1 MRKLRVGIVGAGIGA
16 EHFQAYLALHDRF
29 DVRYMCDLDEVR
41 AARAVT
47 GHDQTKVTAS
57 LNQVL
62 DDPEIDIVDVCL
74 PPYLHLTACRA
85 VLKAGKDVICEKP
98 LVASLAEADQ
108 LADLVKKTGRQVF
121 PVFQYRY
128 GAGAAKLRAL
138 ISAGLTGR
146 PLVGSL
152 ETHWHRDEAY
162 YALDWRGN
170 WEGEGGGAILGH
182 AIHIHDWLSFAFG
195 EIDSVF
201 AYLATRVNE
210 IEVEDCASLSVRM
223 RSGALITSSVTLG
236 AATDTSRLR
245 FCFSGLTAESGLEPY
260 RLADSDWRFFARA
273 PQQQA
278 EIDAVLDQVSLPLS
292 GFQGLFAAI
301 YDHLVSGQG
310 DIVSFADGR
319 RSLEFV
325 TAVYRSAREGR
336 PINLPLN
343 MDDPLYK
350 SWLPESDTT
359 SPLR

>member
-1 MRKLRVGIVGAGIGA
+1 MRRLRVGIVGAGIGA
-16 EHFQAYLALHDRF
+16 EHFQAYLALADRF
-29 DVRYMCDLDEVR
+29 EVRYMCDLDDAR
-41 AARAVT
+41 AAQAVSGRKAVT
-47 GHDQTKVTAS
+47 ITRSLDQILA
-57 LNQVL
+57 
-62 DDPEIDIVDVCL
+62 DPDIDLMDVCL
-74 PPYLHLTACRA
+74 PPHLHLSACSA
-85 VLKAGKDVICEKP
+85 ALQAGKDVICEKP

-108 LADLVKKTGRQVF
+108 LADLMQQTGRQVF

-128 GAGAAKLRAL
+128 GAGAAKLQKLMA
-138 ISAGLTGR
+138 AGLAGT

-152 ETHWHRDEAY
+152 ETHWNRDKAY
-162 YALDWRGN
+162 YAVDWRGS
-170 WEGEGGGAILGH
+170 WAGERGGAILGH

-210 IEVEDCASLSVRM
+210 IEVEDCASLSIRM

-260 RLADSDWRFFARA
+260 KLADSDWQFIARA
-273 PQQQA
+273 PQRQA
-278 EIDAVLDQVSLPLS
+278 EIESVLADLTPPLS

-319 RSLEFV
+319 RSIEFV
-325 TAVYRSAREGR
+325 TAVYRSAREGKQ
-336 PINLPLN
+336 IHLPLN
-343 MDDPLYK
+343 EDDPLYY
-350 SWLPESDTT
+350 SWLP
-359 SPLR
+359 

>member
-1 MRKLRVGIVGAGIGA
+1 MRRLRVGIVGAGIGA
-16 EHFQAYLALHDRF
+16 EHFQAYLALADRF
-29 DVRYMCDLDEVR
+29 EVRYMCDLDDAR
-41 AARAVT
+41 AAQAVSGPKAVT
-47 GHDQTKVTAS
+47 ITRNLDQILA
-57 LNQVL
+57 
-62 DDPEIDIVDVCL
+62 DPEIDLVDICL
-74 PPYLHLTACRA
+74 PPHLHLSACSA
-85 VLKAGKDVICEKP
+85 ALQAGKDVICEKP

-108 LADLVKKTGRQVF
+108 LADMMQQTGRKVF

-128 GAGAAKLRAL
+128 GAGAAKLQKLMA
-138 ISAGLTGR
+138 AGLAGT

-162 YALDWRGN
+162 YAVDWRGS
-170 WEGEGGGAILGH
+170 WAGERGGAILGH

-210 IEVEDCASLSVRM
+210 IEVEDCASLSIRM

-260 RLADSDWRFFARA
+260 KLADSDWQFIARA
-273 PQQQA
+273 PQRQA
-278 EIDAVLDQVSLPLS
+278 EIESVLADLTPPLS

-319 RSLEFV
+319 RSIEFV
-325 TAVYRSAREGR
+325 TAVYRSAREGKQ
-336 PINLPLN
+336 IHLPLN
-343 MDDPLYK
+343 EDDPLYH
-350 SWLPESDTT
+350 SWLP
-359 SPLR
+359 

>member
-1 MRKLRVGIVGAGIGA
+1 MRRLRVGIVGAGIGA
-16 EHFQAYLALHDRF
+16 EHFQAYLALSDRF
-29 DVRYMCDLDEVR
+29 EVRYMCDLDDAR
-41 AARAVT
+41 AAQAVSGRKAVT
-47 GHDQTKVTAS
+47 ITRNLDQILA
-57 LNQVL
+57 
-62 DDPEIDIVDVCL
+62 DPEIDLVDICL
-74 PPYLHLTACRA
+74 PPHLHLSACSA
-85 VLKAGKDVICEKP
+85 ALQAGKDVICEKP

-108 LADLVKKTGRQVF
+108 LADMMQQTGRKVF

-128 GAGAAKLRAL
+128 GAGAAKLQKLMA
-138 ISAGLTGR
+138 AGLAGT

-162 YALDWRGN
+162 YAVDWRGS
-170 WEGEGGGAILGH
+170 WAGERGGAILGH

-210 IEVEDCASLSVRM
+210 IEVEDCASLSIRM

-260 RLADSDWRFFARA
+260 KLADSDWQFIARA
-273 PQQQA
+273 PQRQA
-278 EIDAVLDQVSLPLS
+278 EIESALADLTPPLS

-319 RSLEFV
+319 RSIEFV
-325 TAVYRSAREGR
+325 TAVYRSAREGSQ
-336 PINLPLN
+336 IHLPLN
-343 MDDPLYK
+343 EDDPLYH
-350 SWLPESDTT
+350 SWLP
-359 SPLR
+359 

>member
-1 MRKLRVGIVGAGIGA
+1 MRRLRVGIVGAGIGA
-16 EHFQAYLALHDRF
+16 EHFQAYLALADRF
-29 DVRYMCDLDEVR
+29 EVRYMCDLDDAR
-41 AARAVT
+41 AAQAVSGWKAVT
-47 GHDQTKVTAS
+47 ITRNLDQILA
-57 LNQVL
+57 
-62 DDPEIDIVDVCL
+62 DPEIDLVDICL
-74 PPYLHLTACRA
+74 PPHLHLSACSA
-85 VLKAGKDVICEKP
+85 ALQAGKDVICEKP

-108 LADLVKKTGRQVF
+108 LADMMQQTGRKVF

-128 GAGAAKLRAL
+128 GAGAAKLQKLMA
-138 ISAGLTGR
+138 AGLAGT

-162 YALDWRGN
+162 YAVDWRGS
-170 WEGEGGGAILGH
+170 WAGERGGAILGH

-210 IEVEDCASLSVRM
+210 IEVEDCASLSIRM

-260 RLADSDWRFFARA
+260 KLADSDWQFIARA
-273 PQQQA
+273 PQRQA
-278 EIDAVLDQVSLPLS
+278 EIESVLADLTPPLS

-319 RSLEFV
+319 RSIEFV
-325 TAVYRSAREGR
+325 TAVYRSAREGKQ
-336 PINLPLN
+336 IHLPLN
-343 MDDPLYK
+343 EDDPLYH
-350 SWLPESDTT
+350 SWLP
-359 SPLR
+359 

>member
-1 MRKLRVGIVGAGIGA
+1 MRRLRVGIVGAGIGA
-16 EHFQAYLALHDRF
+16 EHFQAYLALTDRF
-29 DVRYMCDLDEVR
+29 EVRYMCDLDDAR
-41 AARAVT
+41 AAQAVSGRKAVT
-47 GHDQTKVTAS
+47 ITRNLDQILA
-57 LNQVL
+57 
-62 DDPEIDIVDVCL
+62 DPEIDLVDICL
-74 PPYLHLTACRA
+74 PPHLHLSACSA
-85 VLKAGKDVICEKP
+85 ALQAGKDVICEKP

-108 LADLVKKTGRQVF
+108 LADMMQQTGRKVF

-128 GAGAAKLRAL
+128 GAGAAKLQKLMA
-138 ISAGLTGR
+138 AGLAGT

-162 YALDWRGN
+162 YAVDWRGS
-170 WEGEGGGAILGH
+170 WAGERGGAILGH

-210 IEVEDCASLSVRM
+210 IEVEDCASLSIRM

-260 RLADSDWRFFARA
+260 KLADSDWQFIARA
-273 PQQQA
+273 PQRQA
-278 EIDAVLDQVSLPLS
+278 EIEFVLADLTPPLS

-319 RSLEFV
+319 RSIEFV
-325 TAVYRSAREGR
+325 TAVYRSAREGKQ
-336 PINLPLN
+336 IHLPLN
-343 MDDPLYK
+343 EDDPLYH
-350 SWLPESDTT
+350 SWLP
-359 SPLR
+359 

>member
-1 MRKLRVGIVGAGIGA
+1 MRRLRVGIVGAGIGA
-16 EHFQAYLALHDRF
+16 EHFQAYLALSDRF
-29 DVRYMCDLDEVR
+29 EVRYMCDLDDAR
-41 AARAVT
+41 AAQAVSGRKAVT
-47 GHDQTKVTAS
+47 ITRNLDQILA
-57 LNQVL
+57 
-62 DDPEIDIVDVCL
+62 DPEIDLVDICL
-74 PPYLHLTACRA
+74 PPHLHLSACSA
-85 VLKAGKDVICEKP
+85 ALQAGKDVICEKP

-108 LADLVKKTGRQVF
+108 LADMMQQTGRKVF

-128 GAGAAKLRAL
+128 GAGAAKLQKLMA
-138 ISAGLTGR
+138 AGLAGT

-162 YALDWRGN
+162 YAVDWRGS
-170 WEGEGGGAILGH
+170 WAGERGGAILGH

-210 IEVEDCASLSVRM
+210 IEVEDCASLSIRM

-260 RLADSDWRFFARA
+260 KLADSDWQFIARA
-273 PQQQA
+273 PQRQA
-278 EIDAVLDQVSLPLS
+278 EIESVLADLTPPLS

-319 RSLEFV
+319 RSIEFV
-325 TAVYRSAREGR
+325 TAVYRSAREGSQ
-336 PINLPLN
+336 IHLPLN
-343 MDDPLYK
+343 EDDPLYH
-350 SWLPESDTT
+350 SWLP
-359 SPLR
+359 

>member
-1 MRKLRVGIVGAGIGA
+1 MRRLRVGIVGAGIGA
-16 EHFQAYLALHDRF
+16 EHFQAYLALADRF
-29 DVRYMCDLDEVR
+29 EVCYMCDLDDAR
-41 AARAVT
+41 AAQAVSGRKAVT
-47 GHDQTKVTAS
+47 ITRNLDQILA
-57 LNQVL
+57 
-62 DDPEIDIVDVCL
+62 DPEIDLVDICL
-74 PPYLHLTACRA
+74 PPHLHLSACSA
-85 VLKAGKDVICEKP
+85 ALQAGKDVICEKP

-108 LADLVKKTGRQVF
+108 LADMMQQTGRKVF

-128 GAGAAKLRAL
+128 GAGAAKLQKLMA
-138 ISAGLTGR
+138 AGLAGT

-162 YALDWRGN
+162 YAVDWRGS
-170 WEGEGGGAILGH
+170 WAGERGGAILGH

-210 IEVEDCASLSVRM
+210 IEVEDCASLSIRM

-260 RLADSDWRFFARA
+260 KLADGDWQFIARA
-273 PQQQA
+273 PQRQA
-278 EIDAVLDQVSLPLS
+278 EIESVLADLTPPLS

-319 RSLEFV
+319 RSIEFV
-325 TAVYRSAREGR
+325 TAVYRSAREGKQ
-336 PINLPLN
+336 IHLPLN
-343 MDDPLYK
+343 EDDPLYH
-350 SWLPESDTT
+350 SWLP
-359 SPLR
+359 

>member
-1 MRKLRVGIVGAGIGA
+1 MRRLRVGIVGAGIGA
-16 EHFQAYLALHDRF
+16 EHFQAYLALSDRF
-29 DVRYMCDLDEVR
+29 EVRYMCDLDDAR
-41 AARAVT
+41 AAQAVSGRKAVT
-47 GHDQTKVTAS
+47 ITRSLDQILA
-57 LNQVL
+57 
-62 DDPEIDIVDVCL
+62 DPDIDLMDVCL
-74 PPYLHLTACRA
+74 PPHLHLSACSA
-85 VLKAGKDVICEKP
+85 ALQAGKDVICEKP

-108 LADLVKKTGRQVF
+108 LADLMQQTGRQVF

-128 GAGAAKLRAL
+128 GAGAAKLQKLMA
-138 ISAGLTGR
+138 AGLAGT

-152 ETHWHRDEAY
+152 ETHWNRDKAY
-162 YALDWRGN
+162 YAVDWRGS
-170 WEGEGGGAILGH
+170 WAGERGGAILGH

-210 IEVEDCASLSVRM
+210 IEVEDCASLSIRM

-260 RLADSDWRFFARA
+260 KLADSDWQFIARA

-278 EIDAVLDQVSLPLS
+278 EIESVLADLTPPLS

-319 RSLEFV
+319 RSIEFV
-325 TAVYRSAREGR
+325 TAVYRSAREGKQ
-336 PINLPLN
+336 IHLPLN
-343 MDDPLYK
+343 VDDPLYH
-350 SWLPESDTT
+350 SWLP
-359 SPLR
+359 

>member
-1 MRKLRVGIVGAGIGA
+1 MRRLRVGIVGAGIGA
-16 EHFQAYLALHDRF
+16 EHFQAYLALADRF
-29 DVRYMCDLDEVR
+29 EVRYMCDLDDAR
-41 AARAVT
+41 AAQAVSGRKAVT
-47 GHDQTKVTAS
+47 ITRNLDQILA
-57 LNQVL
+57 
-62 DDPEIDIVDVCL
+62 DPEIDLVDICL
-74 PPYLHLTACRA
+74 PPHLHLSACSA
-85 VLKAGKDVICEKP
+85 ALQAGKNVICEKP

-108 LADLVKKTGRQVF
+108 LADMMQQTGRKVF

-128 GAGAAKLRAL
+128 GAGAAKLQKLMA
-138 ISAGLTGR
+138 AGLAGT

-162 YALDWRGN
+162 YAVDWRGS
-170 WEGEGGGAILGH
+170 WAGERGGAILGH

-210 IEVEDCASLSVRM
+210 IEVEDCASLSIRM

-260 RLADSDWRFFARA
+260 KLADSDWQFIARA
-273 PQQQA
+273 PQRQA
-278 EIDAVLDQVSLPLS
+278 EIESVLADLTPPLS

-319 RSLEFV
+319 RSIEFV
-325 TAVYRSAREGR
+325 TAVYRSAREGKQ
-336 PINLPLN
+336 IHLPLN
-343 MDDPLYK
+343 EDDPLYH
-350 SWLPESDTT
+350 SWLP
-359 SPLR
+359 

>member
-1 MRKLRVGIVGAGIGA
+1 MRRLRVGIVGAGIGA
-16 EHFQAYLALHDRF
+16 EHFQAYLALTDRF
-29 DVRYMCDLDEVR
+29 EVRYMCDLDDAR
-41 AARAVT
+41 AAQAVSGRKAVT
-47 GHDQTKVTAS
+47 ITRNLDQILA
-57 LNQVL
+57 
-62 DDPEIDIVDVCL
+62 DPEIDLVDICL
-74 PPYLHLTACRA
+74 PPHLHLSACSA
-85 VLKAGKDVICEKP
+85 ALQAGKDVICEKP

-108 LADLVKKTGRQVF
+108 LADMMQQTGRKVF

-128 GAGAAKLRAL
+128 GAGAAKLQKLMA
-138 ISAGLTGR
+138 AGLAGT

-152 ETHWHRDEAY
+152 ETHWYRDEAY
-162 YALDWRGN
+162 YAVDWRGS
-170 WEGEGGGAILGH
+170 WAGERGGAILGH

-210 IEVEDCASLSVRM
+210 IEVEDCASLSIRM

-260 RLADSDWRFFARA
+260 KLADSDWQFIARA
-273 PQQQA
+273 PQRQA
-278 EIDAVLDQVSLPLS
+278 EIEFVLADLTPPLS

-319 RSLEFV
+319 RSIEFV
-325 TAVYRSAREGR
+325 TAVYRSAREGKQ
-336 PINLPLN
+336 IHLPLN
-343 MDDPLYK
+343 EDDPLYH
-350 SWLPESDTT
+350 SWLP
-359 SPLR
+359 

>member
-1 MRKLRVGIVGAGIGA
+1 MRRLRVGIVGAGIGA
-16 EHFQAYLALHDRF
+16 EHFQAYLALADRF
-29 DVRYMCDLDEVR
+29 EVRYMCDLDDAR
-41 AARAVT
+41 AAQAVSGRKAVT
-47 GHDQTKVTAS
+47 ITRSLDQILA
-57 LNQVL
+57 
-62 DDPEIDIVDVCL
+62 DPDIDLMDVCL
-74 PPYLHLTACRA
+74 PPHLHLSACSA
-85 VLKAGKDVICEKP
+85 ALQAGKDVICEKP

-108 LADLVKKTGRQVF
+108 LADLMQQTGRQVF

-128 GAGAAKLRAL
+128 GAGAAKLQKLMA
-138 ISAGLTGR
+138 AGLAGT

-152 ETHWHRDEAY
+152 ETHWNRDKAY
-162 YALDWRGN
+162 YAVDWRGS
-170 WEGEGGGAILGH
+170 WAGERGGAILGH

-210 IEVEDCASLSVRM
+210 IEVEDCASLSIRM

-260 RLADSDWRFFARA
+260 KLADSDWQFIARA

-278 EIDAVLDQVSLPLS
+278 EIESVLADLTPPLS

-319 RSLEFV
+319 RSIEFV
-325 TAVYRSAREGR
+325 TAVYRSAREGKQ
-336 PINLPLN
+336 IHLPLN
-343 MDDPLYK
+343 EDDPLYH
-350 SWLPESDTT
+350 SWLP
-359 SPLR
+359 

>member
-1 MRKLRVGIVGAGIGA
+1 MRRLRVGIVGAGIGA
-16 EHFQAYLALHDRF
+16 EHFQAYLAFADRF
-29 DVRYMCDLDEVR
+29 EVRYMCDLDDAR
-41 AARAVT
+41 AAQAVSGRKAVT
-47 GHDQTKVTAS
+47 ITRNLDQILA
-57 LNQVL
+57 
-62 DDPEIDIVDVCL
+62 DPEIDLVDICL
-74 PPYLHLTACRA
+74 PPHLHLSACSA
-85 VLKAGKDVICEKP
+85 ALQAGKDVICEKP

-108 LADLVKKTGRQVF
+108 LADMMQQTGRKVF

-128 GAGAAKLRAL
+128 GAGAAKLQKLMA
-138 ISAGLTGR
+138 AGLAGT

-162 YALDWRGN
+162 YAVDWRGS
-170 WEGEGGGAILGH
+170 WAGERGGAILGH

-210 IEVEDCASLSVRM
+210 IEVEDCASLSIRM

-260 RLADSDWRFFARA
+260 KLADSDWQFIARA
-273 PQQQA
+273 PQRQA
-278 EIDAVLDQVSLPLS
+278 EIESVLADLTPPLS

-319 RSLEFV
+319 RSIEFV
-325 TAVYRSAREGR
+325 TAVYRSAREGKQ
-336 PINLPLN
+336 IHLPLN
-343 MDDPLYK
+343 EDDPLYH
-350 SWLPESDTT
+350 SWLP
-359 SPLR
+359 

>member
-1 MRKLRVGIVGAGIGA
+1 MRRLRVGIVGAGIGA
-16 EHFQAYLALHDRF
+16 EHFQAYLALTDRF
-29 DVRYMCDLDEVR
+29 EVRYMCDLDDAR
-41 AARAVT
+41 AAQAVSGRKAVT
-47 GHDQTKVTAS
+47 ITRNLDQILA
-57 LNQVL
+57 
-62 DDPEIDIVDVCL
+62 DPEIDLVDICL
-74 PPYLHLTACRA
+74 PPHLHLSACSA
-85 VLKAGKDVICEKP
+85 ALQAGKDVICEKP

-108 LADLVKKTGRQVF
+108 LADMMQQTGRKVF

-128 GAGAAKLRAL
+128 GAGAAKLQKLMA
-138 ISAGLTGR
+138 AGLAGT

-162 YALDWRGN
+162 YAVDWRGS
-170 WEGEGGGAILGH
+170 WAGERGGAILGH

-210 IEVEDCASLSVRM
+210 IEVEDCASLSIRM

-260 RLADSDWRFFARA
+260 KLADSDWQFIARA

-278 EIDAVLDQVSLPLS
+278 EIESVLADLTPPLS

-319 RSLEFV
+319 RSIEFV
-325 TAVYRSAREGR
+325 TAVYRSAREGKQ
-336 PINLPLN
+336 IYLPLN
-343 MDDPLYK
+343 EDDPLYH
-350 SWLPESDTT
+350 SWLP
-359 SPLR
+359 

>member
-1 MRKLRVGIVGAGIGA
+1 MRRLRVGIVGAGIGA
-16 EHFQAYLALHDRF
+16 EHFQAYLALTDRF
-29 DVRYMCDLDEVR
+29 EVRYMCDLDDAR
-41 AARAVT
+41 AAQAVSGRKAVT
-47 GHDQTKVTAS
+47 ITRNLDQILA
-57 LNQVL
+57 
-62 DDPEIDIVDVCL
+62 DPKIDLVDICL
-74 PPYLHLTACRA
+74 PPHLHLSACSA
-85 VLKAGKDVICEKP
+85 ALQAGKDVICEKP

-108 LADLVKKTGRQVF
+108 LADMMQQTGREVF

-128 GAGAAKLRAL
+128 GAGAAKLQKLMAVGL
-138 ISAGLTGR
+138 AGT

-162 YALDWRGN
+162 YAVDWRGS
-170 WEGEGGGAILGH
+170 WAGERGGAILGH

-210 IEVEDCASLSVRM
+210 IEVEDCASLSIRM

-260 RLADSDWRFFARA
+260 KLADSDWQFIARA
-273 PQQQA
+273 PQRQT
-278 EIDAVLDQVSLPLS
+278 EIESVLADLTPPLS

-319 RSLEFV
+319 RSIEFV
-325 TAVYRSAREGR
+325 TAVYRSAREGKQ
-336 PINLPLN
+336 IHLPLN
-343 MDDPLYK
+343 EDNPLYH
-350 SWLPESDTT
+350 SWLP
-359 SPLR
+359 

>member
-1 MRKLRVGIVGAGIGA
+1 MRRLRVGIVGAGIGA
-16 EHFQAYLALHDRF
+16 EHFQAYLALTDRF
-29 DVRYMCDLDEVR
+29 EVRYMCDLDDAR
-41 AARAVT
+41 AAQAVSGRKAVT
-47 GHDQTKVTAS
+47 ITRNLDQILA
-57 LNQVL
+57 
-62 DDPEIDIVDVCL
+62 DPEIDLVDICL
-74 PPYLHLTACRA
+74 PPHLHLSACSA
-85 VLKAGKDVICEKP
+85 ALQAGKDVICEKP

-108 LADLVKKTGRQVF
+108 LADMMQQTGRKVF

-128 GAGAAKLRAL
+128 GAGAAKLQKLMA
-138 ISAGLTGR
+138 AGLAGT

-162 YALDWRGN
+162 YAVDWRGS
-170 WEGEGGGAILGH
+170 WAGERGGAILGH
-182 AIHIHDWLSFAFG
+182 AIHIHDWLSSAFG

-210 IEVEDCASLSVRM
+210 IEVEDCASLSIRM

-260 RLADSDWRFFARA
+260 KLADSDWQFIARA
-273 PQQQA
+273 PQRQA
-278 EIDAVLDQVSLPLS
+278 EIESVLADLTPPLS

-319 RSLEFV
+319 RSIEFV
-325 TAVYRSAREGR
+325 TAVYRSAREGKQ
-336 PINLPLN
+336 IHLPLN
-343 MDDPLYK
+343 EDDPLYH
-350 SWLPESDTT
+350 SWLP
-359 SPLR
+359 

>member
-1 MRKLRVGIVGAGIGA
+1 MRRLRVGIVGAGIGA
-16 EHFQAYLALHDRF
+16 EHFQAYLALADRF
-29 DVRYMCDLDEVR
+29 EVRYMCDLDDAR
-41 AARAVT
+41 AAQAVSGRKAVT
-47 GHDQTKVTAS
+47 ITRNLDQILA
-57 LNQVL
+57 
-62 DDPEIDIVDVCL
+62 DPEIDLVDICL
-74 PPYLHLTACRA
+74 PPHLHLSACSA
-85 VLKAGKDVICEKP
+85 ALQAGKDVICEKP

-108 LADLVKKTGRQVF
+108 LADLMQQTGRQVF

-128 GAGAAKLRAL
+128 GAGAAKLQKLMA
-138 ISAGLTGR
+138 AGLAGT

-152 ETHWHRDEAY
+152 ETHWNRDKAY
-162 YALDWRGN
+162 YAVDWRGS
-170 WEGEGGGAILGH
+170 WAGERGGAILGH

-210 IEVEDCASLSVRM
+210 IEVEDCASLSIRM

-260 RLADSDWRFFARA
+260 KLADSDWQFIARA

-278 EIDAVLDQVSLPLS
+278 EIESVLADLTPPLS

-319 RSLEFV
+319 RSIEFV
-325 TAVYRSAREGR
+325 TAVYRSAREGKQ
-336 PINLPLN
+336 IHLPLN
-343 MDDPLYK
+343 VDDPLYH
-350 SWLPESDTT
+350 SWLP
-359 SPLR
+359 

>member
-1 MRKLRVGIVGAGIGA
+1 MRRLRVGIVGAGIGA
-16 EHFQAYLALHDRF
+16 EHFQAYLALTDRF
-29 DVRYMCDLDEVR
+29 EVRYMCDLDDAR
-41 AARAVT
+41 AAQAVSGRKAVT
-47 GHDQTKVTAS
+47 ITRNLDQILA
-57 LNQVL
+57 
-62 DDPEIDIVDVCL
+62 DPEIDLVDICL
-74 PPYLHLTACRA
+74 PPHLHLSACSA
-85 VLKAGKDVICEKP
+85 ALQAGKDVICEKP

-108 LADLVKKTGRQVF
+108 LADMMQQTGREVF

-128 GAGAAKLRAL
+128 GAGAAKLQKLMA
-138 ISAGLTGR
+138 AGLAGT

-162 YALDWRGN
+162 YAVDWRGS
-170 WEGEGGGAILGH
+170 WAGERGGAILGH

-210 IEVEDCASLSVRM
+210 IEVEDCASLSIRM

-260 RLADSDWRFFARA
+260 KLADSDWQFIARA
-273 PQQQA
+273 PQRQA
-278 EIDAVLDQVSLPLS
+278 EIESVLADLTPPLS

-319 RSLEFV
+319 RSIEFV
-325 TAVYRSAREGR
+325 TAVYRSAHEGKQ
-336 PINLPLN
+336 IHLPLKE
-343 MDDPLYK
+343 DDPLYH
-350 SWLPESDTT
+350 SWVP
-359 SPLR
+359 

>member
-1 MRKLRVGIVGAGIGA
+1 MRRLRVGIVGAGIGA
-16 EHFQAYLALHDRF
+16 EHFQAYLALTDRF
-29 DVRYMCDLDEVR
+29 EVRYMCDLDDAR
-41 AARAVT
+41 AAQAVSGRKAVT
-47 GHDQTKVTAS
+47 ITRSLDQILA
-57 LNQVL
+57 
-62 DDPEIDIVDVCL
+62 DPDIDLMDVCL
-74 PPYLHLTACRA
+74 PPHLHLSACSA
-85 VLKAGKDVICEKP
+85 ALQAGKDVICEKP

-108 LADLVKKTGRQVF
+108 LADLMQQTGRQVF

-128 GAGAAKLRAL
+128 GAGAAKLQKLMA
-138 ISAGLTGR
+138 AGLAGT

-152 ETHWHRDEAY
+152 ETHWNRDKAY
-162 YALDWRGN
+162 YAVDWRGS
-170 WEGEGGGAILGH
+170 WAGERGGAILGH

-210 IEVEDCASLSVRM
+210 IEVEDCASLSIRM

-260 RLADSDWRFFARA
+260 KLADSDWQFIARA

-278 EIDAVLDQVSLPLS
+278 EIESVLADLTPPLS

-319 RSLEFV
+319 RSIEFV
-325 TAVYRSAREGR
+325 TAVYRSAREGKQ
-336 PINLPLN
+336 IHLPLN
-343 MDDPLYK
+343 VDDPLYH
-350 SWLPESDTT
+350 SWLP
-359 SPLR
+359 

>member
-1 MRKLRVGIVGAGIGA
+1 MRRLRVGIVGAGIGA
-16 EHFQAYLALHDRF
+16 EHFQAYLALTDRF
-29 DVRYMCDLDEVR
+29 EVRYMCDLDDAR
-41 AARAVT
+41 AAQAVSGRKAVT
-47 GHDQTKVTAS
+47 ITRNLDQILA
-57 LNQVL
+57 
-62 DDPEIDIVDVCL
+62 DPEIDLVDICL
-74 PPYLHLTACRA
+74 PPHLHLSACSA
-85 VLKAGKDVICEKP
+85 ALQAGKDVICEKP

-108 LADLVKKTGRQVF
+108 LADMMQQTGRKVF

-128 GAGAAKLRAL
+128 GAGAAKLQKLMA
-138 ISAGLTGR
+138 AGLAGT

-162 YALDWRGN
+162 YAVDWRGS
-170 WEGEGGGAILGH
+170 WAGERGGAILGH

-210 IEVEDCASLSVRM
+210 IEVEDCASLSIRM

-260 RLADSDWRFFARA
+260 KLADSDWQFIARA
-273 PQQQA
+273 PQRQA
-278 EIDAVLDQVSLPLS
+278 EIESVLADLTPPLS

-319 RSLEFV
+319 RSIEFV
-325 TAVYRSAREGR
+325 TAVYRSAHEGKQ
-336 PINLPLN
+336 IHLPLKE
-343 MDDPLYK
+343 DDPLYH
-350 SWLPESDTT
+350 SWVP
-359 SPLR
+359 

>member
-1 MRKLRVGIVGAGIGA
+1 MRRLRVGIVGAGIGA
-16 EHFQAYLALHDRF
+16 EHFQAYLALTDRF
-29 DVRYMCDLDEVR
+29 EVRYMCDLDDAR
-41 AARAVT
+41 AAQAVSGRKAVT
-47 GHDQTKVTAS
+47 ITRNLDQILA
-57 LNQVL
+57 
-62 DDPEIDIVDVCL
+62 DPEIDLVDICL
-74 PPYLHLTACRA
+74 PPHLHLSACSA
-85 VLKAGKDVICEKP
+85 ALQAGKDVICEKP

-108 LADLVKKTGRQVF
+108 LADMMQQTGRKVF

-128 GAGAAKLRAL
+128 GAGAAKLQKLMAVGL
-138 ISAGLTGR
+138 AGT

-162 YALDWRGN
+162 YAVDWRGS
-170 WEGEGGGAILGH
+170 WAGERGGAILGH

-210 IEVEDCASLSVRM
+210 IEVEDCASLSIRM

-260 RLADSDWRFFARA
+260 KLADSDWQFIARA
-273 PQQQA
+273 PQRQA
-278 EIDAVLDQVSLPLS
+278 EIESVLAGLTPPLS

-319 RSLEFV
+319 RSIEFV
-325 TAVYRSAREGR
+325 TAVYRSAREGKQ
-336 PINLPLN
+336 IHLPLN
-343 MDDPLYK
+343 EDDPLYH
-350 SWLPESDTT
+350 SWLP
-359 SPLR
+359 

>member
-1 MRKLRVGIVGAGIGA
+1 MRRLRVGIVGAGIGA
-16 EHFQAYLALHDRF
+16 EHFQAYLALSDRF
-29 DVRYMCDLDEVR
+29 EVRYMCDLDDAR
-41 AARAVT
+41 AAQAVSGRKAVT
-47 GHDQTKVTAS
+47 ITRNLDQILA
-57 LNQVL
+57 
-62 DDPEIDIVDVCL
+62 DPEIDLVDICL
-74 PPYLHLTACRA
+74 PPHLHLSACSA
-85 VLKAGKDVICEKP
+85 ALQAGKDVICEKP

-108 LADLVKKTGRQVF
+108 LADMMQQTGRQVF

-128 GAGAAKLRAL
+128 GAGAAKLQKLMA
-138 ISAGLTGR
+138 AGLAGT

-162 YALDWRGN
+162 YAVDWRGS
-170 WEGEGGGAILGH
+170 WAGERGGAILGH

-210 IEVEDCASLSVRM
+210 IEVEDCASLSIRM

-260 RLADSDWRFFARA
+260 KLADSDWQFIARA
-273 PQQQA
+273 PQRQA
-278 EIDAVLDQVSLPLS
+278 EIESVLADLTPPLA

-319 RSLEFV
+319 RSIEFV
-325 TAVYRSAREGR
+325 TAVYRSAREGSQ
-336 PINLPLN
+336 IHLPLN
-343 MDDPLYK
+343 EDDPLYH
-350 SWLPESDTT
+350 SWLP
-359 SPLR
+359 

>member
-1 MRKLRVGIVGAGIGA
+1 MRRLRVGIVGAGIGA
-16 EHFQAYLALHDRF
+16 EHFQAYLALSDRF
-29 DVRYMCDLDEVR
+29 EVRYMCDLDDAR
-41 AARAVT
+41 AAQAVSGRKAVT
-47 GHDQTKVTAS
+47 ITRNLDQILA
-57 LNQVL
+57 
-62 DDPEIDIVDVCL
+62 DPEIDLVDICL
-74 PPYLHLTACRA
+74 PPHLHLSACSA
-85 VLKAGKDVICEKP
+85 ALQAGKDVICEKP

-108 LADLVKKTGRQVF
+108 LADMMQQTGRQVF

-128 GAGAAKLRAL
+128 GAGAAKLQKLMA
-138 ISAGLTGR
+138 AGLAGT

-162 YALDWRGN
+162 YAVDWRGS
-170 WEGEGGGAILGH
+170 WAGERGGAILGH

-210 IEVEDCASLSVRM
+210 IEVEDCASLSIRM

-260 RLADSDWRFFARA
+260 KLADSDWQFIARA
-273 PQQQA
+273 PQRQA
-278 EIDAVLDQVSLPLS
+278 EIESVLADLTPPLS

-319 RSLEFV
+319 RSIEFV
-325 TAVYRSAREGR
+325 TAVYRSAREGKQ
-336 PINLPLN
+336 IHLPLN
-343 MDDPLYK
+343 EDDPLYH
-350 SWLPESDTT
+350 SWLP
-359 SPLR
+359 